1 MRRALVCMVALSAL
15 AVLAVPAGAARRRHK
30 HLPPLCSPGSSPFKS
45 AALPYRRTIAV
56 DPYAQVYSLSSRA
69 PVPPLNTYGGDGS
82 DWRIYGCVYGYRGAY
97 LLGFLPNFTTTS
109 RYSTGYF
116 EGDLNVVLAG
126 PIVAYES
133 FVLAEGLNAYR
144 WRVDVKDLRTGRTL
158 RKEPTGLPANLG
170 GEPEFE
176 VIAGIGHTTAIVVKS
191 DGSVAWIVNPNEASG
206 HYQVHAAD
214 TTGSRVLASGADID
228 PTSLALA
235 GSTIYWMQGGQPHA
249 APLN

>member
-1 MRRALVCMVALSAL
+1 MVTPAALVLF
-15 AVLAVPAGAARRRHK
+15 AVPAAATPHHHK
-30 HLPPLCSPGSSPFKS
+30 HLAPVCSRGSSPFKS
-45 AALPYRRTIAV
+45 AGRSYRQTIAV

-69 PVPPLNTYGGDGS
+69 PVPPLNTYGEGGS
-82 DWRIYGCVYGYRGAY
+82 DWPIYGCVYGHRGAY
-97 LLGFLPNFTTTS
+97 LLGSLPDFTTTS

-133 FVLAEGLNAYR
+133 FVLAEGLDGYR
-144 WRVDVKDLRTGRTL
+144 WRVVVQDLRTGRAL
-158 RKEPTGLPANLG
+158 RKEPTGVPATLG

-176 VIAGIGHTTAIVVKS
+176 AIAGIGHTTAIVVKS
-191 DGSVAWIVNPNEASG
+191 DGSVAWIVDPNEAKG

-214 TTGSRVLASGADID
+214 TTGSWMLASGADID

-235 GSTIYWMQGGQPHA
+235 GSTLYWTQGDRPYSA
-249 APLN
+249 SLN